1 MELQNKTKILNKVG
15 ISPIM
20 TVLPSSTDFEH
31 YVSHEY
37 SNSIRK
43 ETDEAYRMFE
53 WTLLH
58 LSSGLRLTVTSHED
72 YFDNVTYKVISLY
85 IILTNNENISILDVD
100 FENKIFITAS
110 GEIPF
115 KEVSFKIHR

>member
-1 MELQNKTKILNKVG
+1 MDLQNKTKILDKVG

-20 TVLPSSTDFEH
+20 TVLPSSIDFER
-31 YVSHEY
+31 YVTHEY
-37 SNSIRK
+37 SNSIRR

-53 WTLLH
+53 WNLLH
-58 LSSGLRLTVTSHED
+58 LSSGLRLTLTSHED
-72 YFDNVTYKVISLY
+72 YFDNVTYKVVSLY

-100 FENKIFITAS
+100 FENKIFITAT

-115 KEVSFKIHR
+115 KYVSLKIHR

>member
-20 TVLPSSTDFEH
+20 TVLPSSNDFEH
-31 YVSHEY
+31 YVTHEY

-43 ETDEAYRMFE
+43 ETDEAYRRFE

-58 LSSGLRLTVTSHED
+58 LSSGLRLTITSHED
-72 YFDNVTYKVISLY
+72 YSDNVTYKVIWLY

-115 KEVSFKIHR
+115 KDVSLKIDR